1 MFVLSLELIEET
13 VKSLLKKYH
22 AESAILFGSYARGE
36 ATPDSDLDLIVFG
49 GADFIPR
56 NIFALAEDLREMT
69 GRNADVFESRELDR
83 GTRLFETVMREG
95 IRIA

>member
-1 MFVLSLELIEET
+1 MFVLSLEQIEET

-22 AESAILFGSYARGE
+22 ADYAILFGSYARGE

-56 NIFALAEDLREMT
+56 NIFALAEELRELT